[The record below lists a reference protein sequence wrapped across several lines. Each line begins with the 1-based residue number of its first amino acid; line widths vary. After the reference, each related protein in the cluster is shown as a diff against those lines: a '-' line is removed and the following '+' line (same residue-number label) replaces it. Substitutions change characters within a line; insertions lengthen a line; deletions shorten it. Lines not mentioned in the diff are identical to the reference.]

1 LAQRIGAIQK
11 RSDIMWKELLKA
23 PTAQGNRTKRAL
35 ELSVKDLI
43 NEFAEDKDSFDR
55 RELEQ
60 HIRDNLVERVKSD
73 GNLINMINE
82 NQIPRRTK
90 SYLRTH
96 LEKLMISKWTRYM
109 QQIGFSWDRKS
120 NTFTR
125 NSISKAKL
133 PAVKTQR
140 YRLYETFIKKILRD
154 EGGAAG
160 MKNFI
165 EAGNMIN
172 GFDERYLN
180 YVISDALDHGDWL
193 AEHEYGDF
201 YLKE

>member
-1 LAQRIGAIQK
+1 
-11 RSDIMWKELLKA
+11 MWKQLLKA
-23 PTAQGNRTKRAL
+23 PTAQGNRSKRAL
-35 ELSVKDLI
+35 ELSVKNLI

-73 GNLINMINE
+73 GNLINMISE
-82 NQIPRRTK
+82 NQIPKRTN

-96 LEKLMISKWTRYM
+96 LEKLMISKWTRYV

-125 NSISKAKL
+125 HSISKAKL

-140 YRLYETFIKKILRD
+140 YRLYETFIKKILKD

-172 GFDERYLN
+172 GFDKRYLN

-193 AEHEYGDF
+193 AEHEHGDY